1 MSLLDSNNI
10 LRYAVILT
18 VLAVTG
24 YVGTQIKQKYLSTDT
39 EKDYELVRKYLLND
53 CALYGNN
60 KPKLWIHSKYELNA
74 RKWESFGS
82 RGTTN
87 LNQPYLHMTVK
98 TVLHHCSDDFHIMLI
113 DDDSFSKLLPNW
125 EYGEMSQIPEP
136 LKSQI
141 RQIGLAMLIHK
152 YGGMN
157 IPNSFICMKSLKPL
171 YELGILENRA
181 FITESIN
188 RTVRNASQ
196 GFLPNLYFFGAERK
210 NNSIEG
216 LVEYLHGLVANGH
229 LSDESQFSG
238 DVQSWLGLAYQHGF
252 FNLVDGDLIG
262 IKTFKRRKNI
272 LIEDLMEERALDLS
286 PDCYG
291 IYIDQDEILRRT
303 KYQWFAVMSTEEIL
317 NSSMI
322 LAKYLKKA
330 IVGSSSECTISLSN
344 EKPINSAI

>member
-24 YVGTQIKQKYLSTDT
+24 YIGSQIKQKYASPDP
-39 EKDYELVRKYLLND
+39 EKDYELVRKYLLNESP
-53 CALYGNN
+53 LYGNN
-60 KPKLWIHSKYELNA
+60 KPKLWIHTKYELNA
-74 RKWESFGS
+74 RKWQSFGS
-82 RGTTN
+82 RGTTD

-98 TVLHHCSDDFHIMLI
+98 SVLHHCSNDFHIMLI
-113 DDDSFSKLLPNW
+113 DDDSFSKLLPDW
-125 EYGEMSQIPEP
+125 EYGEMSQLPEP

-157 IPNSFICMKSLKPL
+157 IPNSFVCMKSLKNL

-188 RTVRNASQ
+188 RTVRNSSH
-196 GFLPNLYFFGAERK
+196 GFLPNLYFFGAEKK
-210 NNSIEG
+210 NEFIEG
-216 LVEYLHGLVANGH
+216 LITYLQSLIVTGH

-238 DVQSWLGLAYQHGF
+238 DIQYWLGLAYKNGF

-262 IKTFKRRKNI
+262 IKTFKRRRNI
-272 LIEDLMEERALDLS
+272 LIEDLMEEQNIDLS

-291 IYIDQDEILRRT
+291 IYIDQDEILKRT
-303 KYQWFAVMSTEEIL
+303 KYQWFAAMSTEEIMD
-317 NSSMI
+317 SSMI
-322 LAKYLKKA
+322 FAKYLKKA
-330 IVGSSSECTISLSN
+330 IVDAKSEYAISLSN
-344 EKPINSAI
+344 QKPMNSAI